1 MHISCILTLS
11 FLYFCSGLWLC
22 VLSLSLSLSLPDKLR
37 MALKQKSTLTQNPF
51 HSESSSSTNLPPLH
65 VQFCNEKAY
74 HDFSE
79 NFSKYG
85 VHPER
90 HVILSDFADTAL
102 PDVIHTWGW
111 ESLCEIPLRCPIVF
125 IREFYSNMHG
135 MDTFAPQFTTVLR
148 GTRIVVTLDLIFEIL
163 HVLQIAHPNYPGC
176 QRLRTVSKVELLSHF
191 YETPSIWGEC
201 LNTPC
206 SSFTKGPRFLNMVM
220 TFVLTLFTHYNSIT
234 EPCAWFLLFFLK
246 DLSIGFPSH
255 HRCL

>member
-1 MHISCILTLS
+1 MIVHCIPLAFSQCFVHLDVCLIIEKCVLLGLDWVEPIMQLFLARHTFMHISCILTLS

-79 NFSKYG
+79 NFSKCDI
-85 VHPER
+85 HPKR

-102 PDVIHTWGW
+102 PNVIHTRGW

-125 IREFYSNMHG
+125 IQEFYSNMHG
-135 MDTFAPQFTTVLR
+135 INTFVPQFTTVLW
-148 GTRIVVTLDLIFEIL
+148 GTRILVTLDLISEIL
-163 HVLQIAHPNYPGC
+163 HVSQVAHLDYP
-176 QRLRTVSKVELLSHF
+176 S
-191 YETPSIWGEC
+191 Y
-201 LNTPC
+201 
-206 SSFTKGPRFLNMVM
+206 
-220 TFVLTLFTHYNSIT
+220 
-234 EPCAWFLLFFLK
+234 
-246 DLSIGFPSH
+246 
-255 HRCL
+255 